1 MRRKITKIRIAVIVL
16 VVLYVLAII
25 QMDLS
30 LYETLWHLGRMALLF
45 IPGYAVAKYGG

>member
-30 LYETLWHLGRMALLF
+30 LDETLWYLGRMALLF
-45 IPGYAVAKYGG
+45 ITGYTIAKLGG

>member
-1 MRRKITKIRIAVIVL
+1 MRLKITKIRVAVIVL

-30 LYETLWHLGRMALLF
+30 LYETLWYLGRMALLF
-45 IPGYAVAKYGG
+45 ITGYAVAKYGG